1 MFKTG
6 RRIFLINAQNPAST
20 FLSHIALC
28 ISIPNNWMLRITRGT
43 PFNQRRILLHYN
55 ECMLNR
61 DSWHFDTQHFCC
73 ALSVIARSRN
83 NMLSRDND
91 LLFRRYEITTLFH
104 HLGAGDFPMRASPME
119 CVRLPFS
126 LNCYTMLP
134 CTFSHR
140 HSHISGINITVRFM
154 IDCTFEI
161 ICPDQRPFNFDFLRR
176 HKLVRNTASF
186 CRRRIEPI
194 FIHSLFSLRHS

>member
-1 MFKTG
+1 
-6 RRIFLINAQNPAST
+6 
-20 FLSHIALC
+20 
-28 ISIPNNWMLRITRGT
+28 MLRITSGT

-55 ECMLNR
+55 KCMLNR
-61 DSWHFDTQHFCC
+61 DSRHFDPQHFCC
-73 ALSVIARSRN
+73 ALSVIPGSSN
-83 NMLSRDND
+83 NMFSRDNSF
-91 LLFRRYEITTLFH
+91 LFRGYQITTLFH